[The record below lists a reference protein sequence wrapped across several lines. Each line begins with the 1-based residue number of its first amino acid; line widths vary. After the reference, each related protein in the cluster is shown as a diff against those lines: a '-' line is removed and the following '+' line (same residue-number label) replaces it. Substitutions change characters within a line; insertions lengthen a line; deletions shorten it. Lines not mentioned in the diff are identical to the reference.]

1 MFEGNIFSADQLVSL
16 KLIHTDMECRFD
28 QFELVE
34 LDGMGNRTD
43 YRIDNELFVVQ
54 INQVSNASFMN
65 PCDFPEHVQHLLQ
78 RMKEDDENQ
87 KIAEEKEK
95 NTCSV
100 QLYCHHPKRGRIDM
114 PLKVTTAARKEYQK
128 RKKAI

>member
-1 MFEGNIFSADQLVSL
+1 MVWA
-16 KLIHTDMECRFD
+16 TDC
-28 QFELVE
+28 
-34 LDGMGNRTD
+34 
-43 YRIDNELFVVQ
+43 RIDNELFVVQ

-128 RKKAI
+128 RKKAIWKAIDSLKRFGTQAWMDWPTQS